1 MTAWPRCPV
10 GEAEPGPQ
18 QRKRSGRPPGV
29 PCLNAARR
37 PSLCGRLRAS
47 RQELLTHVAADILTD
62 LAGDIN
68 AAVTEAGAPGE
79 ADVAVRQLAAACREF
94 RRWSLRHRA
103 ACRRSIITRQAKTRA
118 SRSAGRRTTSC
129 QARLRPRLTLCN
141 GRLQPLRRALTAD
154 MHERWHRN
162 DHDPAIQIR
171 MICSPSTPLSSRGS
185 EMAPGA

>member
-62 LAGDIN
+62 LADDIN
-68 AAVTEAGAPGE
+68 AAVTEAG
-79 ADVAVRQLAAACREF
+79 VRRGG
-94 RRWSLRHRA
+94 
-103 ACRRSIITRQAKTRA
+103 QA
-118 SRSAGRRTTSC
+118 AGRG
-129 QARLRPRLTLCN
+129 LP
-141 GRLQPLRRALTAD
+141 
-154 MHERWHRN
+154 
-162 DHDPAIQIR
+162 
-171 MICSPSTPLSSRGS
+171 
-185 EMAPGA
+185 